1 MIPNDTEPP
10 DGAMIIRCIAVF
22 VGVYQATTVSII
34 SLVFMGV
41 FVGVSFLNVT
51 RKYTFPL
58 ILSYS

>member
-34 SLVFMGV
+34 SLVFVDM
-41 FVGVSFLNVT
+41 FFLNVT

-58 ILSYS
+58 MLSYS

>member
-34 SLVFMGV
+34 SLVF
-41 FVGVSFLNVT
+41 VGMFFLNVT

-58 ILSYS
+58 MLSYS